1 MCDFYYAPGTW
12 KLNHLQSIGIW
23 SDTQFVP
30 TASPPCRSVQMLAQA
45 LGVTLNLKELNLRE
59 KQEHL
64 TPEFLKINPQHT
76 IPTLVDNDFSIW
88 ESRAILGYLVEK
100 YGKNDSFFPKD
111 PKARAVVNQRLYFD
125 MGTLYQRFYEFF
137 VPQFMHGQPADPEK
151 LKKIHEALSFLE
163 GFLAK
168 TKYVAAD
175 KPTIAD
181 YALIASITTLEV
193 AQIDFSAYP
202 NINRW
207 SELCKTSLPGIEANE
222 AGLAAM
228 KQMAQRHA
236 HAKAQ

>member
-1 MCDFYYAPGTW
+1 MVA
-12 KLNHLQSIGIW
+12 K
-23 SDTQFVP
+23 
-30 TASPPCRSVQMLAQA
+30 A
-45 LGVTLNLKELNLRE
+45 LGVALNLKELNLRE
-59 KQEHL
+59 KKEHL
-64 TPEFLKINPQHT
+64 TPEFLKLNPQHT
-76 IPTLVDNDFSIW
+76 IPTLVDNDFAIW

-100 YGKNDSFFPKD
+100 YGKNDSLYPKD

-151 LKKIHEALSFLE
+151 LKKVHEALVFLD
-163 GFLAK
+163 GFLAT

-202 NINRW
+202 NITRW
-207 SELCKTSLPGIEANE
+207 SELCKSSLPGIEANE
-222 AGLAAM
+222 AGLTAM

-236 HAKAQ
+236 HGKNQ